1 MTGAEKDACGSE
13 EDDTMG
19 YGQFTGNKS
28 VHWSIDY
35 DNLLKESGTV
45 RGRDPI
51 PFKRI
56 GRDRKRNLTPGNF
69 RARLRYD
76 SLEAAKRALQTAAEK
91 IQRVGKNY
99 FLVFDVPAV
108 ERERDQVDPPNPP
121 SEIRVDW

>member
-1 MTGAEKDACGSE
+1 
-13 EDDTMG
+13 MG

-35 DNLLKESGTV
+35 DNRPKKSGTA

-51 PFKRI
+51 PFKKI
-56 GRDRKRNLTPGNF
+56 GTDKKRKLTPGHF

-76 SLEAAKRALQTAAEK
+76 SLDAAKRALKAAAK
-91 IQRVGKNY
+91 IQQDGRNFY
-99 FLVFDVPAV
+99 LVFDVPAV
-108 ERERDQVDPPNPP
+108 NRDEENVHPPEPP

>member
-1 MTGAEKDACGSE
+1 
-13 EDDTMG
+13 MG

-35 DNLLKESGTV
+35 DNRPKEAGTV

-51 PFKRI
+51 PFKQI
-56 GRDRKRNLTPGNF
+56 GKDKKRGLTPGHF

-76 SLEAAKRALQTAAEK
+76 SLSAAKRALKSAK
-91 IQRVGKNY
+91 IHQDGENY
-99 FLVFDVPAV
+99 YLLFDVPVV
-108 ERERDQVDPPNPP
+108 ERERSKVEPPDPP

>member
-1 MTGAEKDACGSE
+1 
-13 EDDTMG
+13 MG

-35 DNLLKESGTV
+35 DNLFKEDGTV

-51 PFKRI
+51 PFRKI
-56 GRDRKRNLTPGNF
+56 GRDPKRKLTPGNF

-76 SLEAAKRALQTAAEK
+76 SLEAAKRALQAAAENIK
-91 IQRVGKNY
+91 REGKNY

>member
-1 MTGAEKDACGSE
+1 
-13 EDDTMG
+13 MG

-28 VHWSIDY
+28 VHWSIEY

-51 PFKRI
+51 PFKKI
-56 GRDRKRNLTPGNF
+56 GRDRKRNLTPGNV

-76 SLEAAKRALQTAAEK
+76 SLEAAKRALQAAAEN
-91 IQRVGKNY
+91 IQLVGKNFY
-99 FLVFDVPAV
+99 LVFDVPAV
-108 ERERDQVDPPNPP
+108 ERERDQVDPPSPP

>member
-1 MTGAEKDACGSE
+1 
-13 EDDTMG
+13 MG

-35 DNLLKESGTV
+35 SNQSKEGGTV

-51 PFKRI
+51 PFEKI
-56 GRDRKRNLTPGNF
+56 GRDKERNLKPGFF

-76 SLEAAKRALQTAAEK
+76 SLDAAKRALEAATE
-91 IQRVGKNY
+91 IQRVGKNF

-108 ERERDQVDPPNPP
+108 EREKNRVDPPDPP